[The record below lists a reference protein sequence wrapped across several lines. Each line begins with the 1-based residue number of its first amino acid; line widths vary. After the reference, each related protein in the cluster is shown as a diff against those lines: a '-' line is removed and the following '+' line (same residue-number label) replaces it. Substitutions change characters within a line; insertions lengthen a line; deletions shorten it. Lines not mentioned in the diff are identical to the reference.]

1 MNNCDQATLT
11 ILIYIHLNYF
21 QTFPPPPKKKCGSE
35 NIFLYK
41 LVDYAQWLH
50 IKVLMQYDEKSRRRS
65 HPG

>member
-41 LVDYAQWLH
+41 LVDYAQ
-50 IKVLMQYDEKSRRRS
+50 
-65 HPG
+65 